1 MVERGDENSVVVLD
15 NGSGMMKAGFAGEE
29 APQCVFP
36 AIVGRPKNES
46 AMMGTNQKQEYI
58 GDDAA
63 QKRGI
68 LNLAYPIAAGI
79 VESWE
84 DMEKVWHHTFYNE
97 LRVSPN
103 EIKGVL
109 LTEAPR
115 QPKAN
120 REKMVQIMFETFE
133 VQNIYVAIQA
143 VMSLYS
149 AGRTTGLVTDSGD
162 GVTHTVPVFEG
173 FSLPHAVERMEIAGR
188 VLTGYLQKLLLEA
201 GHNFTSAAEL
211 EIVREIKEELC
222 YVAQDY
228 AAEKEQCTKNAE
240 QDKQYTLPDKAVIT
254 VPGSV
259 RIGAPELIYQPNL
272 NGMSCKSIDALAWA
286 SVSASDIDV
295 RRELCKNIIMSG
307 GSTMYE
313 GMADRLKQELVTRA
327 PSGAEIRVVA
337 AADRKYAVWKG
348 GSTLASLSTFS
359 SSWVTKEDYEEHGAA
374 VIHRKC
380 N

>member
-1 MVERGDENSVVVLD
+1 MVEESENTVVVLD
-15 NGSGMMKAGFAGEE
+15 NGSGMVKAGFAGEE

-36 AIVGRPKNES
+36 AIVGRPKNAS
-46 AMMGTNQKQEYI
+46 AMMGTNQKNEYI
-58 GDDAA
+58 GDEAA

-68 LNLAYPIAAGI
+68 LNLNYPIAAGI

-115 QPKAN
+115 NPKAN

-173 FSLPHAVERMEIAGR
+173 FSLPHAVEKMEIAGR
-188 VLTGYLQKLLLEA
+188 VLTNYLQKLLLES

-222 YVAQDY
+222 FIAQNY
-228 AAEKEQCTKNAE
+228 EEEREQATKSSE
-240 QDKQYTLPDKAVIT
+240 HDKQYTLPDKAVIT
-254 VPGSV
+254 IPATV
-259 RIGAPELIYQPNL
+259 RMGAPELIYKPQL

-286 SVSASDIDV
+286 SVSAADIDV
-295 RRELCKNIIMSG
+295 RRDLCKNIIMSG

-313 GMADRLKQELVTRA
+313 GMADRLKNELVARA

-337 AADRKYAVWKG
+337 SADRKYAVWKG
-348 GSTLASLSTFS
+348 GSTLASLSTFA